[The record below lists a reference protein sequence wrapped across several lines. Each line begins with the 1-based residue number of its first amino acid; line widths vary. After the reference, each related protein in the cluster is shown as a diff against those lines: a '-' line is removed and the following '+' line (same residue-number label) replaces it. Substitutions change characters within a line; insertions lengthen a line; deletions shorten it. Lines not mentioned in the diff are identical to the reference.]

1 MTKEI
6 LIKKVESDI
15 DVMIVGLEF
24 DIRHLF
30 GLTIWGSFPK
40 GDQELIAK
48 MFYEISQ
55 NEFKEQ
61 IDVSQV
67 NQNLALQ
74 KYIKKGDKSIK
85 KPVKIFP
92 NEPVTVNRGSRGN
105 A

>member
-15 DVMIVGLEF
+15 DVMITGNEF
-24 DIRHLF
+24 DVRHLF
-30 GLTIWGSFPK
+30 ELTIWSSFPK

-61 IDVSQV
+61 IVVSQA
-67 NQNLALQ
+67 NQNLSLQ
-74 KYIKKGDKSIK
+74 KYIK
-85 KPVKIFP
+85 
-92 NEPVTVNRGSRGN
+92 T